1 MQFNQGADAKMGG
14 SKITIADI
22 PFFNHL
28 DAGDIMA
35 ISQHLQAL
43 SFAAEDMLFYQG
55 DPPNGLFLVTSGSV
69 KTYVYAPGTTKKVV
83 VKLVKAG
90 DYLGEFG
97 LLDGMPRSASA
108 MAEVATEVLL
118 LPSRAFEV
126 ILNARPTLAR
136 AVYQRLMEMIREQN
150 KDPMLLQ
157 ESEALTPRGGEPPS
171 SEVLKSLCG
180 ILRKINFKKLQ
191 R

>member
-1 MQFNQGADAKMGG
+1 
-14 SKITIADI
+14 
-22 PFFNHL
+22 
-28 DAGDIMA
+28 
-35 ISQHLQAL
+35 
-43 SFAAEDMLFYQG
+43 
-55 DPPNGLFLVTSGSV
+55 
-69 KTYVYAPGTTKKVV
+69 V

>member
-35 ISQHLQAL
+35 VSQHLQAL

-97 LLDGMPRSASA
+97 LLDG
-108 MAEVATEVLL
+108 TEVLL

-126 ILNARPTLAR
+126 ILNARPSLAR

-157 ESEALTPRGGEPPS
+157 ESEALTPRGGEPPN